1 MDNNPPTSARVHDE
15 AAGQAEGGDLLD
27 AARRGG
33 SAEIAVLGAGCR
45 LPGDADSPAAL
56 WQLLADGRDAVGE
69 LPPDRAELGACT
81 DAQLRPRGGFLRNVS
96 GFDADFFGVSGREAE
111 VLDPQHR
118 LLLEVAWEA
127 LEHAGFRPE
136 SLNGAPVGVF
146 TGMSYH
152 DYMDGLTGHPREL
165 EGSVLTNGHCVAPG
179 RISYLLGL
187 RGPSLSLDTACSSSL
202 VALHLAA
209 QSLNAGECE
218 LALAG
223 GVSLI
228 LQPRITK
235 SFARMGMLSAT
246 GHCHAFDAAAD
257 GFVRGEGCG
266 VVVLKRLADAVRAG
280 DRVLAVLRGSAVNQD
295 GASEGLAAPS
305 SDAQRAL
312 YSRALSAA
320 GVDPRD
326 VGMVETH
333 GTGTPVGDPAEFA
346 SLAAV
351 YGERRADGGRC
362 ALTSVK
368 TNLGHLEPAA
378 GITGL
383 IKAIG
388 SLGRGL
394 IPPNLHFN
402 AWNPACRPEGTRLF
416 VPTRLVEWPV
426 RSGPRLASVSS
437 FGFAGTN
444 AHAVLEQP
452 PTTRSRGGRGRPKP
466 AVPAPAPS
474 PAPEVFLVPA
484 GSTAVLPTA
493 ALRLAE
499 WLEGGGAGVP
509 LRDIAHTLAMRRSPG
524 RGRLGVVAD
533 SHHLLAESLRTYAA
547 GQAEP
552 HVVTGSV
559 GSGISSRPVWVFSG
573 QGSQWAGMGSG
584 LLGTVPA
591 FASAL
596 AEVDELIGAEAGFS
610 VLDVVRQGQP
620 VSGCGRVQP
629 LLFALQIA
637 LAAAWRGH
645 GVEPAGVI
653 GHSMGEVAAA
663 VVAGALSL
671 PDGVRVICRRS
682 ALLERIA
689 GSGAMASVE
698 LDAETVEAEIAEAD
712 ADPDAP
718 AGQVSIAV
726 LGAPGST
733 VVAGDADRVHRM
745 VQDWQARCIPA
756 STIAVD
762 VASHSPQ
769 VDPLLDD
776 LRAALEGLTPGSPR
790 LPFYST
796 VHDDPRQQ
804 PAFDSDYWC
813 ENLRRPVRFAA
824 AVAAAA
830 ADRHPLY
837 VEISPHPVVS
847 RALTRTLTALT
858 DQAAEPV
865 VLPTLLRKED
875 ELATLRV
882 QLAALHCAGGYVDWS
897 VLYADAQLADVPT
910 IALDRTRHFTRPEI
924 PHPRLAAEASPASAD
939 GDPLPGRRT
948 EIPGTPLRLCW
959 HGDTGTSRLPWLADH
974 RVYGSVALPGAVH
987 CAIALS
993 CACDAFNA
1001 RPHEVEIT
1009 DLRFLELLRLTERT
1023 PVSTT
1028 VTMTDADH
1036 ARCDI
1041 YAQGEKDAWVLQA
1054 TAVLRRRTRVPR
1066 PSPSSADSPALRHP
1080 RCLDP
1085 STLYESL
1092 RARGLTHGPAFAGV
1106 TELCGAE
1113 DGESYWARVEV
1124 PQKARESGHTSLR
1137 IHPVLID
1144 LCAQLVATRLIEEAD
1159 SGTLL
1164 PVGMR
1169 DLHVLGDPATAVY
1182 CHSQIVDTTDDALTG
1197 NVRLLDQAGRPV
1209 LSIGGLTFTRRA
1221 ATDSKAVD
1229 GWFSGVR
1236 WHESPRRAPS
1246 QELSAPGTTLI
1257 ISEREQST
1265 ESPRALARAIESVG
1279 GKAEVWEQPPAQ
1291 EGLQGLAASL
1301 AARLGTSEEPPRTV
1315 AVLCRREVGQDPA
1328 VVGLRQVRLLLAVAQ
1343 AITGVA
1349 AGPVRLYAVTRGA
1362 RRARPGDVAD
1372 PAQGALRGVV
1382 RVLALE
1388 HPELRATLVDVD
1400 VDADADADADAA
1412 ADADADSGSGRD
1424 TGNGGKGSAMRELA
1438 RELMSDHA
1446 YDAAD
1451 LEDEV
1456 ALRGGVRHVARLERT
1471 PLTKG
1476 ERAPVAARVARS
1488 GEDGFRLRVVRP
1500 GDLTSLQ
1507 LAESPRTAPGADEVE
1522 VRVTAT
1528 GLNFRDVLIA
1538 LGLIPEAGAGA
1549 AGSRERIGFECAGV
1563 VTAVGP
1569 GVEHFRVGDDVLAVN
1584 LEGGAF
1590 TSFVTLPARAVASIP
1605 PGLDA
1610 VAAAG
1615 LPIAYLTAW
1624 YALRHV
1630 ARLVPGERVLIHS
1643 ATGGTG
1649 LAAIAVARHLGAE
1662 VLATAG
1668 SEEKRKHLRDMG
1680 ITTVMD
1686 SRALG
1691 FRDQTREATGG
1702 EGVDVVL
1709 NSLSGA
1715 AIRAGLETLR
1725 PFGRFIEL
1733 GVRDILSDEL
1743 LGLLPLRHN
1752 ITFRT
1757 VDLIELQR
1765 SQPQVFATVL
1775 REVLGEFTAGGLT
1788 PLPCTTFPITAA
1800 SEAFRL
1806 MAGARH
1812 LGKLVLTAPAQH
1824 ETVAVLP
1831 AAPVTA
1837 RRDGAYIITGG
1848 LRGVGLATAQWLA
1861 RRGAGHLVLNGRTA
1875 PSSGATA
1882 TLRELAVH
1890 GTKIT
1895 VVLGDIA
1902 QQHTA
1907 ERLMAAVGEQ
1917 PWPLRGVVHGA
1928 MVLADAAVT
1937 TLDEERLQKAWR
1949 PKADGA
1955 WHLHRATASH
1965 RLDWFV
1971 VHSSMASLLGNP
1983 GQAGYAAANA
1993 WLDAFAVWRNALGLP
2008 TLAVNWG
2015 PWGEIGVAT
2024 DFTRRGYQTIPTEK
2038 GFRALQELLEHGSAQ
2053 AGVIPGDPGT
2063 WIPRAGWNRDFF
2075 RLVRPDGDAGSSGD
2089 AESPGELV
2097 ERLRSMPAGPA
2108 QLQALEAFLAE
2119 HIRAVLRLGATRI
2132 DPQTP
2137 LRSLGFDSLL
2147 ATEVRA
2153 RIEPVLG
2160 VRLAGNFVWRHR
2172 TLAALAEGLS
2182 ERLGLIPT

>member
-1 MDNNPPTSARVHDE
+1 MDDNPHTPARAHDE
-15 AAGQAEGGDLLD
+15 AAGHGARGELLD
-27 AARRGG
+27 AARRGRG
-33 SAEIAVLGAGCR
+33 GEIAVLGAGCR

-56 WQLLADGRDAVGE
+56 WQLLAGGRDAVGE
-69 LPPDRAELGACT
+69 LPLDRAELSACT
-81 DAQLRPRGGFLRNVS
+81 DAQLRPWGGFLRNVS

-136 SLNGAPVGVF
+136 SLNGVPVGVF

-209 QSLNAGECE
+209 QSLNADECE
-218 LALAG
+218 IALAG

-228 LQPRITK
+228 LQPRITQ

-305 SDAQRAL
+305 PDAQRAL
-312 YSRALSAA
+312 YIRALSAA

-351 YGERRADGGRC
+351 YGERRTDGGRC

-394 IPPNLHFN
+394 IPPNLHFT

-452 PTTRSRGGRGRPKP
+452 PTTRSRGGRGRPRP
-466 AVPAPAPS
+466 AVPTPPPS

-499 WLEGGGAGVP
+499 WLRVGGAAVP

-524 RGRLGVVAD
+524 RGRLGIVAD
-533 SHHLLAESLRTYAA
+533 SHDRLAESLRMYAA
-547 GQAEP
+547 GQTEP

-559 GSGISSRPVWVFSG
+559 GSGISRRPVWVFSG

-584 LLGTVPA
+584 LLGTVPD

-629 LLFALQIA
+629 VLFALQIA
-637 LAAAWRGH
+637 LAAAWRSH

-689 GSGAMASVE
+689 GNGAMATVE

-712 ADPDAP
+712 SDPAAP
-718 AGQVSIAV
+718 TGQVSIAV

-733 VVAGDADRVHRM
+733 VVAGDTDRVHRM

-769 VDPLLDD
+769 VEPLLDD
-776 LRAALEGLTPGSPR
+776 LRAALDGLTPGSPR
-790 LPFYST
+790 VPFYST

-824 AVAAAA
+824 ALAAAA
-830 ADRHPLY
+830 ADRHSLY

-847 RALTRTLTALT
+847 RALTSSLTALP
-858 DQAAEPV
+858 DQATEPV

-875 ELATLRV
+875 ELTTLRV
-882 QLAALHCAGGYVDWS
+882 QLAALHCAGGTVDWS
-897 VLYADAQLADVPT
+897 VLYADAQLAEVPT
-910 IALDRTRHFTRPEI
+910 IAFDRTRHFTRPEI
-924 PHPRLAAEASPASAD
+924 AQPRLEASPAGTD
-939 GDPLPGRRT
+939 GDTLPGRRT
-948 EIPGTPLRLCW
+948 EIPGTPRRLCW
-959 HGDTGTSRLPWLADH
+959 HGDSGISRLPWLADH
-974 RVYGSVALPGAVH
+974 QVYGSVALPGAVH

-993 CACDAFNA
+993 CACEAFNA

-1036 ARCDI
+1036 ARCEI
-1041 YAQGEKDAWVLQA
+1041 FAQGEKDAWVLQA
-1054 TAVLRRRTRVPR
+1054 TAVLRRRAQVPP
-1066 PSPSSADSPALRHP
+1066 PSPSSADSPASQHP
-1080 RCLDP
+1080 RHIDP
-1085 STLYESL
+1085 RNLYESL
-1092 RARGLTHGPAFAGV
+1092 RARGLAHGPAFAGV
-1106 TELCGAE
+1106 TELRGAE

-1124 PQKARESGHTSLR
+1124 PQQARQSGHTPLR

-1144 LCAQLVATRLIEEAD
+1144 LCAQLVATRLIEETD

-1169 DLHVLGDPATAVY
+1169 HLRILGDPATAVY
-1182 CHSQIVDTTDDALTG
+1182 CHSHIVETTDNALTG
-1197 NVRLLDQAGRPV
+1197 NVRLLDQAGKPV
-1209 LSIGGLTFTRRA
+1209 LSIEGLKFTRRT
-1221 ATDSKAVD
+1221 ATDPKAVD
-1229 GWFSGVR
+1229 GWFSGIK
-1236 WHESPRRAPS
+1236 WHESPRRTPS

-1257 ISEREQST
+1257 VCERGQIT

-1291 EGLQGLAASL
+1291 EGLQELAASL
-1301 AARLGTSEEPPRTV
+1301 VARLGTSKTPRAV
-1315 AVLCRREVGQDPA
+1315 VVLCHREVGQDPA
-1328 VVGLRQVRLLLAVAQ
+1328 AVGLRQVRLLLAVAQ

-1362 RRARPGDVAD
+1362 RRVRPGDIAD

-1388 HPELRATLVDVD
+1388 HPELQATLVD
-1400 VDADADADADAA
+1400 ADAG
-1412 ADADADSGSGRD
+1412 SYSGRD
-1424 TGNGGKGSAMRELA
+1424 TGNGGNGSDMRELA
-1438 RELMSDHA
+1438 RELMSDQA
-1446 YDAAD
+1446 YDAEN

-1471 PLTKG
+1471 PLTKP
-1476 ERAPVAARVARS
+1476 ERAPVAAHLARS

-1507 LAESPRTAPGADEVE
+1507 LAESPRIAPGAGEVE

-1528 GLNFRDVLIA
+1528 GLNFRDILIA
-1538 LGLIPEAGAGA
+1538 LGLLPDAGTGA
-1549 AGSRERIGFECAGV
+1549 TDYRDRIGFECAGV

-1569 GVEHFRVGDDVLAVN
+1569 DVEHFRVGDEVLAVN

-1590 TSFVTLPARAVASIP
+1590 ASFVTLPARAVTSIP
-1605 PGLDA
+1605 PGLGA
-1610 VAAAG
+1610 VDAAG

-1662 VLATAG
+1662 VLTTAG
-1668 SEEKRKHLRDMG
+1668 SEEKRDHLRAMG
-1680 ITTVMD
+1680 ITKVMD
-1686 SRALG
+1686 SRTLD
-1691 FRDQTREATGG
+1691 FRDQTVEATGG

-1733 GVRDILSDEL
+1733 GVRDILSDEP
-1743 LGLLPLRHN
+1743 LGLSPLRHN

-1765 SQPQVFATVL
+1765 SQPEVFVTVL

-1788 PLPCTTFPITAA
+1788 PLPCTTVPLTAA

-1812 LGKLVLTAPAQH
+1812 LGKLVLTAPAQD

-1831 AAPVTA
+1831 AVPVTA
-1837 RRDGAYIITGG
+1837 RRGGAYIITGG
-1848 LRGVGLATAQWLA
+1848 LRGVGLATAGWLA
-1861 RRGAGHLVLNGRTA
+1861 QQGAGHLVLNGRTA
-1875 PSSGATA
+1875 PTPQATA
-1882 TLRELAVH
+1882 TLDDLAVH

-1902 QQHTA
+1902 EEHTA
-1907 ERLMAAVGEQ
+1907 ERLVAAVGEQ

-1928 MVLADAAVT
+1928 MVLADAAIT
-1937 TLDEERLQKAWR
+1937 TLDEERLQKAWK

-1955 WHLHRATASH
+1955 WYLHRATAPY

-1993 WLDAFAVWRNALGLP
+1993 WLDAFATWRNALGLP

-2024 DFTRRGYQTIPTEK
+2024 DFARRGYQTIPTEK

-2063 WIPRAGWNRDFF
+2063 WIPRAAWNRDFF
-2075 RLVRPDGDAGSSGD
+2075 SLVRPGDDAGSSENAG
-2089 AESPGELV
+2089 SPGELV

-2119 HIRAVLRLGATRI
+2119 HIHAVLRLGTTRI

-2160 VRLAGNFVWRHR
+2160 VRLAGDFVWRHH

-2182 ERLGLIPT
+2182 ERLGLMPC